1 MCVFPFADEEAIEL
15 ANDTRYGSGAAVYT
29 RDISRALRVSRALR
43 ACNVGVNS
51 WTLQPHAP
59 FGGMKESGVGRENG
73 KAGLMEYLETKTAFI
88 GRPSGVP

>member
-15 ANDTRYGSGAAVYT
+15 ANDTWYGSGAAVYT

-43 ACNVGVNS
+43 AGNVSVNS

-59 FGGMKESGVGRENG
+59 FGGMKESGVGR
-73 KAGLMEYLETKTAFI
+73 
-88 GRPSGVP
+88 

>member
-43 ACNVGVNS
+43 AGNVGVNS

-59 FGGMKESGVGRENG
+59 FGGMKESGVGENG